1 LGREKDYWRSDFM
14 KKNMPF
20 TVMVFLPLSFIL
32 IISGCS
38 GGISSMETNASVYDT
53 SGKKAASLNGVIGY
67 DIKDGGGPLRFGL
80 ITDGKLTLAFPSDS
94 DIQSSSLKYL
104 RDEDEYKGNT
114 VDPEETQFLSGDL
127 SIYAD
132 ATFARRLGTLRFQ
145 NKAEN
150 AMVEYW
156 YFDND
161 CTVQIVMRSGNSTIT
176 ITLLDAEKG
185 WNKKYRIRPEGQDTW
200 ANTTQKSMPKDLKW
214 VFVSK

>member
-1 LGREKDYWRSDFM
+1 M

-20 TVMVFLPLSFIL
+20 IVMVFLLLSFIL

-38 GGISSMETNASVYDT
+38 GGSSSVETNAIVYDT

-67 DIKDGGGPLRFGL
+67 DIKDGGGPLRFGV
-80 ITDGKLTLAFPSDS
+80 ITDGKLTLDFPSDS

-104 RDEDEYKGNT
+104 RDEYKRDT

-127 SIYAD
+127 SLYAD
-132 ATFARRLGTLRFQ
+132 TTFTRRLGALRFQ

-156 YFDND
+156 YFDNA
-161 CTVQIVMRSGNSTIT
+161 CTVQTIIKSGNSTIT
-176 ITLLDAEKG
+176 MNIIDAEKG
-185 WNKKYRIRPEGQDTW
+185 WNKKYWIKPEGQDAW
-200 ANTTQKSMPKDLKW
+200 ANTGPNSMPKDLKW
-214 VFVSK
+214 VFVSE

>member
-1 LGREKDYWRSDFM
+1 M
-14 KKNMPF
+14 KKNMSF
-20 TVMVFLPLSFIL
+20 AKMVFLPLSFIL
-32 IISGCS
+32 IILGCS

-67 DIKDGGGPLRFGL
+67 DIKDGGGPLHFGL

-104 RDEDEYKGNT
+104 RDEYKRDT

-132 ATFARRLGTLRFQ
+132 TTFAGRLGTLRLQ

-150 AMVEYW
+150 AMVGYW
-156 YFDND
+156 YFDNA
-161 CTVQIVMRSGNSTIT
+161 CTVQTIIKSGNSTIT
-176 ITLLDAEKG
+176 MKIIDAEKG
-185 WNKKYRIRPEGQDTW
+185 WNKKYWIKPEGQDAW
-200 ANTTQKSMPKDLKW
+200 ANTNQNSMPKDLKW

>member
-1 LGREKDYWRSDFM
+1 M

-20 TVMVFLPLSFIL
+20 IVMVFLLLSFIL

-38 GGISSMETNASVYDT
+38 GGSSSMETNASVYDT

-67 DIKDGGGPLRFGL
+67 DIKDGGGPLRFGV
-80 ITDGKLTLAFPSDS
+80 ITDGKLTLDFPSDS

-104 RDEDEYKGNT
+104 RDEYKRDT

-127 SIYAD
+127 SLYAD
-132 ATFARRLGTLRFQ
+132 TTFTRRLGALRFQ

-156 YFDND
+156 YFDNA
-161 CTVQIVMRSGNSTIT
+161 CTVQTIIKSGNSTIT
-176 ITLLDAEKG
+176 MNIIDAEKG
-185 WNKKYRIRPEGQDTW
+185 WNKKYWIKPEGQDAW
-200 ANTTQKSMPKDLKW
+200 ANTGPNSMPKDLKW
-214 VFVSK
+214 VFVSE